1 MSRKRNNIIRNTN
14 NREILD
20 NMTMN
25 SLTYIDIL
33 DRFERIAL
41 SMFEWVNLPQ
51 SMDSRYLEKCLYYFG
66 QASLLYDPLYGFINT
81 KCTTANKVNIYGLPT
96 DLRCYSFEYNTT
108 RKLYT
113 GLKGNDSKEKDCILV
128 MNNWTKTPTV
138 GSMRLFAQRMYEAER
153 SSDVNIRNQKFPMLL
168 VTTENKRLSFENIYS
183 QIDGNKPAIMVNQEN
198 FDPNSIKAVSTEA
211 PFVADKLQEYKKTI
225 WNEALTFLGIN
236 NISIEKKERLVTG
249 ETSENNE
256 VINMN
261 LQSMLAPRKEACKK
275 FNDLFDENIDV
286 RVRSD
291 LYNIVKT
298 EMSSVSDFIKE
309 DEMEEGDL
317 DG

>member
-1 MSRKRNNIIRNTN
+1 MKSNK
-14 NREILD
+14 
-20 NMTMN
+20 MN
-25 SLTYIDIL
+25 FRQNYKFVSSAIANDQTFIDYMN
-33 DRFERIAL
+33 RFEKIAL
-41 SMFEWVNLPQ
+41 SIFEWVNLPK

-225 WNEALTFLGIN
+225 WNEALTFLRN
-236 NISIEKKERLVTG
+236 QQYFNRKER
-249 ETSENNE
+249 
-256 VINMN
+256 
-261 LQSMLAPRKEACKK
+261 
-275 FNDLFDENIDV
+275 
-286 RVRSD
+286 
-291 LYNIVKT
+291 KT
-298 EMSSVSDFIKE
+298 CNR
-309 DEMEEGDL
+309 
-317 DG
+317 